1 LRILGPLQKELKRQ
15 HWFYEICNA
24 GGDTKTWELKCN
36 SITIE
41 FPDDISNLVAGL
53 PSQEFS
59 DKEESLR
66 NESRRIDI
74 LENIP
79 SILIA
84 RSGKRE
90 ICNF

>member
-1 LRILGPLQKELKRQ
+1 LQKELKRQ
-15 HWFYEICNA
+15 HWIYKIRYA
-24 GGDTKTWELKCN
+24 GGDTKTWELKCT
-36 SITIE
+36 SIKIE

-53 PSQEFS
+53 RSQEFS

-74 LENIP
+74 LENIR

-90 ICNF
+90 RCNF

>member
-1 LRILGPLQKELKRQ
+1 MRILGPLQKELKRQ
-15 HWFYEICNA
+15 HWFYEIRYA

-36 SITIE
+36 SIKIE

-59 DKEESLR
+59 DKDESLR

-74 LENIP
+74 LENIR